1 MIENKVQAL
10 KLFLDIDDNDIEDI
24 SWSDSLDTFTYSKQL
39 FHGKLS

>member
-24 SWSDSLDTFTYSKQL
+24 SWTDSLDL
-39 FHGKLS
+39 EVNIHLS